1 LQSRHSLSEREREIL
16 ELSCDGYTDCGIANK
31 LSISKGTVNTY
42 WGRIRA
48 KLGSRSRPELI
59 ALWIRDKMQSQITL
73 IGVERDRLAEQL
85 NSQTEEATD
94 YQDLV
99 NESSFGILLVDDREQ
114 ILLANPAA
122 NLLLGYAYPSLQ
134 GRQLLDLYPD
144 RMRDFQRSR
153 LTSATPNHHHAIP
166 TSLHS
171 HSLMLHA
178 SGREIPATSTIVRYE
193 HHGHILTSIFLE
205 PLRSDAELFV
215 HPEPLFDPKGE
226 ISADAGLERPAGRA
240 SLI

>member
-1 LQSRHSLSEREREIL
+1 M
-16 ELSCDGYTDCGIANK
+16 SCDGYTDCGIANK

-73 IGVERDRLAEQL
+73 IGIERDRLAEQL
-85 NSQTEEATD
+85 HKRTEEATD
-94 YQDLV
+94 YQDIV

-122 NLLLGYAYPSLQ
+122 HLLMGFEFPSLQ
-134 GRQLLDLYPD
+134 GRALLGLFPQ
-144 RMRDFQRSR
+144 RLRGFQRGR
-153 LTSATPNHHHAIP
+153 LTSASPNDQHSVPAK
-166 TSLHS
+166 LHS

-178 SGREIPATSTIVRYE
+178 SGDEIPVASTIVRYE

-205 PLRSDAELFV
+205 PLRSHAELMG
-215 HPEPLFDPKGE
+215 HPEPLVDPDE
-226 ISADAGLERPAGRA
+226 SSPSTVGLERRSAGA
-240 SLI
+240 TLL

>member
-1 LQSRHSLSEREREIL
+1 MQSRHSLSVREREIL

-73 IGVERDRLAEQL
+73 IGVERDRLAEEL
-85 NSQTEEATD
+85 HKRTEEATD
-94 YQDLV
+94 YKDIV
-99 NESSFGILLVDDREQ
+99 NESSFGILLVDDREK

-122 NLLLGYAYPSLQ
+122 HLLMGYEFPSLN
-134 GRQLLDLYPD
+134 GRPLLDLYPQ
-144 RMRDFQRSR
+144 RLREFQRSR
-153 LTSATPNHHHAIP
+153 LTSASPNDHHTAP
-166 TSLHS
+166 NSLHA
-171 HSLMLHA
+171 HSVMLHA
-178 SGREIPATSTIVRYE
+178 SGNETPVASTIVRYE

-205 PLRSDAELFV
+205 PLHTHIGLSAPIGD
-215 HPEPLFDPKGE
+215 PEVEAPTDL
-226 ISADAGLERPAGRA
+226 GLPPSVSRA
-240 SLI
+240 TLA